1 MKRIKHLWITLI
13 CMLFGLAFTLGFTSC
28 KDESPVL
35 TEISVLGATEA
46 YIDEFDYSDYT
57 ITATYDDSS
66 TETITLISDYIS
78 QTDNDKL
85 STVGTH
91 DITVTYQN
99 VSASFTVTLKNHDFD
114 GITFEDIETTYDGTE
129 KTIAVTGA
137 PSNATVTYDKETTYI
152 NAGTYTVTAT
162 VNLANYN
169 SLELTATLTINKA
182 TYDMSGVVFND
193 NSVTYNGQAHNLLI
207 EGNLPFGVSVSYEN
221 NNNANAGTYTVT
233 ANFTGDSNYNE
244 IQSKTATLTINKA
257 TYAMDDISFSGNTV
271 TYNGQVHS
279 LAIEGNLPTGV
290 SVSYE
295 NNNQINAG
303 EYVVKAKFT
312 GNENYNL
319 IEDKT
324 ATLIINKATY
334 DMSNIS
340 LDEKTVTY
348 NGQEHSIS
356 IVGKLPQGVTVEY
369 ENNNKTDAG
378 EYTVTAKFIGD
389 TENYNLIEN
398 KTAKLTINKATYD
411 MSQVV
416 FEDKTVVYNG
426 QKHSITATNFAEG
439 ITATYENNEQ
449 TDVGTYTVTVKFAG
463 NKNYN
468 TIENKTATLTINKA
482 TYDMSNVNFS
492 DKTVTY
498 NGQAQSI
505 LATNLPLG
513 VTATYENNEKTDVGE
528 YTVTVSFTGDSK
540 NYNAIEGKTA
550 KLTIIKA
557 SVSGISFSGK
567 SFTYD
572 STKKNLAI
580 AGELPEGVSVI
591 YKNNEK
597 TNAGTYTVTASFTV
611 DENYEEIPDM
621 TATLTINKATYD
633 MSAVDFSGKTVTY
646 NGNVHSLEVVNLP
659 DGVTVEYE
667 DNGQINAGRYIVT
680 ANFVYDFLNYNE
692 ISSIQALL
700 IINKATYNMDDVS
713 FVGGNFTYDGTP
725 KSIYITGTLP
735 TGVNVTYKNNAQTNA
750 GSYTVTAEFTGD
762 TDNYNKITART
773 ATLLINKA
781 NYNMSFVRFTSKSFV
796 YDGTE
801 KSLAVSGTL
810 PTGVSVSYAN
820 NGQINVN
827 EYTVTAKFAGDE
839 NNYNAISD
847 MTATLTITQATPF
860 VEALCEQSL
869 NVYSSVELIADTDV
883 AGTII
888 FDTEQELV
896 LGTNT
901 YTWTF
906 IPEDSH
912 NYTNVSGTISL
923 TVGALVQFYNDNQ
936 LFNSQNVVLNNSAVK
951 PVEIPQKA
959 DSNGLRYTFAYWSLE
974 DNGTE
979 YSFTNSITRDT
990 TLYAVYTSEEIVY
1003 NVYYYNTK
1011 NIEHTNVTQYTVST
1025 EYNLLS
1031 LEKEHYVF
1039 NGWTDKDGN
1048 LIEKISIGTTGD
1060 LDLYAKWTFVEYE
1073 IHYEL
1078 GYFGVDNSANQAT
1091 YNVEESFEFVNA
1103 IYDEYHTFMGWYIDE
1118 KLTVEKSSIS
1128 LGEYGEITLYAKWN
1142 FSGTFITNATEL
1154 QNMAYNMSGAYEL
1167 TNDIDLTNETWT
1179 AIGDSTNQFT
1189 GYFNGN
1195 DYSVTGKEL
1204 FGEIGEQGQVVN
1216 VAVNQRLATTNHGY
1230 IENVHVKT
1238 AGLVDTNTGTVFYCS
1253 AEYTLITTNA
1263 NGTVKYCWTNI
1274 TSSEQIAGGLINICT
1289 GGIIDNC
1296 YSIVVETGTDASG
1309 DYIGG
1314 GLIRGVSGV
1323 TKIENCYVIYDSTA
1337 GIYGGLV
1344 AHVDTDAGTN
1354 VTINNCFAIGT
1365 AKSNNRYNPTIGGLV
1380 GTCSNNTTITNS
1392 FASMNLKLSLH
1403 SDSRFHIGYITGEGG
1418 NVQNCYQSSSISI
1431 TGSEYGEVY
1440 EDGQHGIATSDY
1452 NLKSVTFIRNN
1463 LGWDEDIWY
1472 LEDGQYPKLRFELD

>member
-35 TEISVLGATEA
+35 TEISISGATEV

-66 TETITLISDYIS
+66 TETITLIADYIS
-78 QTDNDKL
+78 QADNDKL

-114 GITFEDIETTYDGTE
+114 GITFENIETTYDGTE

-137 PSNATVTYDKETTYI
+137 PTDATVTYDKETTYI

-182 TYDMSGVVFND
+182 TYDMSGVSFAD
-193 NSVTYNGQAHNLLI
+193 SSVTYNGEVHALSI
-207 EGNLPFGVSVSYEN
+207 EGNLPTGVSVSYEN
-221 NNNANAGTYTVT
+221 NNNVNAGAYTVT

-257 TYAMDDISFSGNTV
+257 TYAMDGISFSGNTV

-279 LAIEGNLPTGV
+279 LAIAGTLPDGV
-290 SVSYE
+290 SVTYE

-303 EYVVKAKFT
+303 EYEVKAKFA

-356 IVGKLPQGVTVEY
+356 IVGELPQGVTVEY

-378 EYTVTAKFIGD
+378 EYIVTAKFIGD

-398 KTAKLTINKATYD
+398 KTA
-411 MSQVV
+411 V
-416 FEDKTVVYNG
+416 
-426 QKHSITATNFAEG
+426 
-439 ITATYENNEQ
+439 
-449 TDVGTYTVTVKFAG
+449 
-463 NKNYN
+463 
-468 TIENKTATLTINKA
+468 LTINKA
-482 TYDMSNVNFS
+482 TYDMSNVDFS

-580 AGELPEGVSVI
+580 TGELPEGVSVT

-735 TGVNVTYKNNAQTNA
+735 TGVNVTYRNNAQTNA

-801 KSLAVSGTL
+801 KSLAISGTL
-810 PTGVSVSYAN
+810 PTGVSVSYVN

-827 EYTVTAKFAGDE
+827 EYMVTAKFAGDE
-839 NNYNAISD
+839 NNYNVISD

-869 NVYSSVELIADTDV
+869 NVYSTVELIADTDV

-936 LFNSQNVVLNNSAVK
+936 LFNSQNIVLNNSAVK
-951 PVEIPQKA
+951 PVETPQKA

-1031 LEKEHYVF
+1031 LGKEHYVF

-1060 LDLYAKWTFVEYE
+1060 LDLYAKWAFVEYE

-1091 YNVEESFEFVNA
+1091 YNVEESFEFANA
-1103 IYDEYHTFMGWYIDE
+1103 IYDEYHMFMGWYTDE
-1118 KLTVEKSSIS
+1118 ELTVEKSSVL
-1128 LGEYGEITLYAKWN
+1128 LGEYGEITLYAKWD
-1142 FSGTFITNATEL
+1142 FVGTFISNATEL

-1167 TNDIDLTNETWT
+1167 KNDIDLTNETWT

-1230 IENVHVKT
+1230 IANVHVKT
-1238 AGLVDTNTGTVFYCS
+1238 AGLVGTNTGTVIYCS
-1253 AEYTLITTNA
+1253 AEMTLIQTNN
-1263 NGTVKYCWTNI
+1263 NGMVKYCWTNVTYSGQI
-1274 TSSEQIAGGLINICT
+1274 TGGLINICA

-1296 YSIVVETGTDASG
+1296 YSVVVETGTDASV
-1309 DYIGG
+1309 DYIAG

-1323 TKIENCYVIYDSTA
+1323 TKIENCYALYDSTG

-1344 AHVDTDAGTN
+1344 AYIDTDAGTN

-1365 AKSNNRYNPTIGGLV
+1365 AKSYNRYSMTIGGLV

-1403 SDSRFHIGYITGEGG
+1403 SDSRHHIGYITGEGG

-1431 TGSEYGEVY
+1431 TGSEYGKVY

-1472 LEDGQYPKLRFELD
+1472 LQDGQYPKLRFELD